1 MKKPGVF
8 KKGKVILII
17 TFSLVIYTVSMG
29 YTAGLA
35 QRKSLV
41 FGVDS
46 QITTLDP
53 HLAVDKSSRQVC
65 KAIYQTLVRYLPERK
80 EIEPCL
86 ATSWE
91 TEKQNKEWVFHL
103 RKGIKFHD
111 GTSFN
116 AESVAFSFERQLNS
130 DHPFYEENCY
140 YGRYIFGSVI
150 DKIQVVDEYTV
161 KFTLKTSYSPFIYA
175 LTTPAAMIVNQ
186 EAVKKY
192 GDNFS
197 RHPSGTG
204 PFKLLTWEKNNDVVL
219 ERNEDYWEEKPSLSL
234 ITFCPIPDKSQ
245 RIKALLNGEIQITQL
260 EDLSTIPQV
269 ISAVLLTDRVKSVK
283 NLSLDIAYLAL
294 NMRKTPLNSLKMREA
309 LYRAIDREK
318 LKERLYP
325 EKVVAYNLIPPN
337 LWGYNPDVQK
347 YSYSPEKAR
356 ELLEKIKPK
365 VSTLNLWIPDT
376 STSYL
381 PEPGKIAEE
390 IKNDLAKIGIDV
402 QIVMKD
408 WRSYLEGCEIGEHDM
423 ALTGWEADF
432 PDPDNF
438 LYPLLGSQTLDQPG
452 NANWSF
458 YQSRFFQ
465 EILERAR
472 QVTDSVERT
481 RLYQVAQKIVQQ
493 DIPCIPLFHTQKITV
508 FSPPIEKVSVDYAG
522 MVEFEK
528 IEITE

>member
-1 MKKPGVF
+1 MCKLSMF
-8 KKGKVILII
+8 RKGKVILTV
-17 TFSLVIYTVSMG
+17 TFSLVIFLTSIGYTVNLTQG
-29 YTAGLA
+29 
-35 QRKSLV
+35 KNLV
-41 FGVDS
+41 FGIDS

-53 HLAVDKSSRQVC
+53 HLAVDRQSQQVC
-65 KAIYQTLVRYLPERK
+65 KAIYQTLVQYLPERK

-91 TEKQNKEWVFHL
+91 TKKQNKEWIFHL

-116 AESVAFSFERQLNS
+116 AESVAFSFERQLNP
-130 DHPFYEENCY
+130 DNPFYEENCY

-150 DKIQVVDEYTV
+150 DKIQIVDEYTI
-161 KFTLKTSYSPFIYA
+161 KFTLKTSYSPFIYS
-175 LTTPAAMIVNQ
+175 LTTPAAMIVSS

-192 GDNFS
+192 GDNFYW
-197 RHPSGTG
+197 HPSGTG
-204 PFKLLTWEKNNDVVL
+204 PFKLLTWGENNEVVL
-219 ERNEDYWEEKPSLSL
+219 EVNKNYWKDMPSLSL
-234 ITFCPIPDKSQ
+234 LVFRPIFDELQ
-245 RIKALLNGEIQITQL
+245 RIQVLLDGEIQITQL
-260 EDLSTIPQV
+260 KDLSTIPQV
-269 ISAVLLTDRVKSVK
+269 ALLTDRVKFIKS
-283 NLSLDIAYLAL
+283 LSLDITYLAL
-294 NMRKTPLNSLKMREA
+294 NMRKSPLSRLKVREA
-309 LYRAIDREK
+309 VCRAINREK
-318 LKERLYP
+318 LKEKLYP

-347 YSYSPEKAR
+347 YKHSREKAQ
-356 ELLEKIKPK
+356 ELLEKTKPK

-381 PEPGKIAEE
+381 SEPDKIAEQ
-390 IKNDLAKIGIDV
+390 IKDDLAKIGIDV
-402 QIVMKD
+402 QIVIKD
-408 WRSYLEGCEIGEHDM
+408 WRSYLEGCERGEHDM

-472 QVTDSVERT
+472 QVSDNVERT

-508 FSPPIEKVSVDYAG
+508 FSPRIEKVSIDYAG

-528 IEITE
+528 IEISE